1 MKIKKSSWITIGII
15 FAVIIFAVIMKNTI
29 GNGTPQNII
38 ECIGQNSELY
48 TQYGC
53 HACNNQLK
61 LFGLDVTGLNKNE
74 LKNYFEN
81 SQLNIIDCF
90 YEREKC
96 ADIQYTPTWII
107 NEEKYV
113 GVQSVEEL
121 KKLTGC

>member
-81 SQLNIIDCF
+81 SQLNIIDCL